1 MQAGSANLI
10 LYNIF
15 FLWLSG
21 SASVELPMQGIQAGQ
36 QPHALLLAWISARQD
51 GDGFSMAKILSCWP
65 G

>member
-10 LYNIF
+10 PYNIF

-36 QPHALLLAWISARQD
+36 QPHTFLLIWIGARQD
-51 GDGFSMAKILSCWP
+51 GDGLSIAKILSCWP